1 MNRIKKLSEFLNEN
15 ANDVLSLRRES
26 VDGND
31 GGVSFGWIL
40 NGKEIGEMLVAIEN
54 GRASIVL
61 YSRYKHIQSMP
72 GIGYTFIKMCI
83 DSLLEEGLD
92 VVSGDSARNPGSNLV
107 WNKLEDDYDVH
118 DSVHRGSPCK
128 IIYAK

>member
-92 VVSGDSARNPGSNLV
+92 VVSGDSTRNPGSNLV

-118 DSVHRGSPCK
+118 DSVHMGSQCK